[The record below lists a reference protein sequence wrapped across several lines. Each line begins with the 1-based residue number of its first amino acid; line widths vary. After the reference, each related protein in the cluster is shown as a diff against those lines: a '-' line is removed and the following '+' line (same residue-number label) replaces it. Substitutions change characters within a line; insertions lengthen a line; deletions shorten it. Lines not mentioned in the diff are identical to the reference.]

1 MKTLKPT
8 LFLLSVLAFSSLSST
23 NAHALEAEC
32 APNVKA
38 DQFSPIV
45 LETDAKLV
53 SHTVVFEVSIPAAE
67 FNQKL
72 IAAPLSELLPGT
84 AKIPAVTGTRSLSS
98 TPFGTVGA
106 PRVVCL
112 ADAST
117 AIEEVIE
124 NTPGTR
130 FRYKVGHYSS
140 DVAKPIAY
148 GIGEFQTDAIDVG
161 HTRVTWTYWFKLHD
175 DRFPGY
181 LGGTGRWLFRISFME
196 SDYAEMMQTSARAMT
211 KYFK

>member
-1 MKTLKPT
+1 MKMLKPT
-8 LFLLSVLAFSSLSST
+8 LFLLSFLAFSSLSSF
-23 NAHALEAEC
+23 NAHALQAEC

-53 SHTVVFEVSIPAAE
+53 SHADVFEVSVPAAE

-84 AKIPAVTGTRSLSS
+84 AKIPAVTGTCSLSS

-106 PRVVCL
+106 SRAVCL

-148 GIGEFQTDAIDVG
+148 GIGEFQTDAIDAG

-196 SDYAEMMQTSARAMT
+196 SDYAEMMQTSAKAMT

>member
-1 MKTLKPT
+1 MKTLTPT
-8 LFLLSVLAFSSLSST
+8 LSLLTFLALGSLSPL
-23 NAHALEAEC
+23 NAQALEAEC
-32 APNVKA
+32 APNVKVE
-38 DQFSPIV
+38 QFSPIV
-45 LETDAKLV
+45 LEENAKLV

-67 FNQKL
+67 FNQRL
-72 IAAPLSELLPGT
+72 TAAPLSELLPGT
-84 AKIPAVTGTRSLSS
+84 AKIPAVTGTRSLTA

-140 DVAKPIAY
+140 EVAKPIAY
-148 GIGEFQTDAIDVG
+148 GIGEFQTDAIDAG
-161 HTRVTWTYWFKLHD
+161 RTRVTWTYWFKLHD

-181 LGGTGRWLFRISFME
+181 LGGTGRWLFRLSFMD
-196 SDYAEMMQTSARAMT
+196 SDYAEMMQTSAKAMT